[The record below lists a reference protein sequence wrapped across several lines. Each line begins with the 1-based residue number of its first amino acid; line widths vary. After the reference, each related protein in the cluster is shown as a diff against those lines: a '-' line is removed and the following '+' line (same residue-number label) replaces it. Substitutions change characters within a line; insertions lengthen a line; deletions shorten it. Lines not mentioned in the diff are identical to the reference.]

1 MNETET
7 QNRVW
12 HLIDLDGQVLGR
24 ISTQIADILSG
35 KDNPSYTPNLDRGGC
50 VVAIN
55 AAKIKVTG
63 NKAAEKRYYKHSG
76 YIGNLKTREYSEV
89 LANNP
94 EEIIKHSVKGMLAK
108 NKLNDL
114 RMARFKVYAGNEHPH
129 VNIKF
134 VNR

>member
-1 MNETET
+1 MNDTET
-7 QNRVW
+7 QNQVW

-35 KDNPSYTPNLDRGGC
+35 KDSPSYTPNLDRGGY

-89 LANNP
+89 LTNNP